1 MDINQPFR
9 RWRRISQRPPLSIF
23 SLQDFLIFLFDFFLN
38 VKEREREREKQWLVL
53 LSCSLRVHL
62 VHSDHVFQTREKF
75 VGQDSSLSVYSNIP
89 LFLPSFYTHIYFHFL
104 IIHLLLGL
112 GLCVRATLAFRTHW
126 SRGHQGHELSFSFFF
141 RFILI
146 ILFCFL
152 SFDRS
157 IVFFF
162 FFFFFIRCISPQGW
176 FGNTDDEKMWFRSS
190 WANLK

>member
-23 SLQDFLIFLFDFFLN
+23 SLQDLVFFYLILFWTLRR
-38 VKEREREREKQWLVL
+38 ERERDREKQWLVL

-75 VGQDSSLSVYSNIP
+75 VGQDSSSSAYSNIP
-89 LFLPSFYTHIYFHFL
+89 LFLTSFYTHYFHFL

-141 RFILI
+141 L
-146 ILFCFL
+146 
-152 SFDRS
+152 
-157 IVFFF
+157 VFV
-162 FFFFFIRCISPQGW
+162 
-176 FGNTDDEKMWFRSS
+176 
-190 WANLK
+190 

>member
-1 MDINQPFR
+1 MCI
-9 RWRRISQRPPLSIF
+9 RIT
-23 SLQDFLIFLFDFFLN
+23 FFPN
-38 VKEREREREKQWLVL
+38 EREI
-53 LSCSLRVHL
+53 
-62 VHSDHVFQTREKF
+62 
-75 VGQDSSLSVYSNIP
+75 LSVKIHPRALIP
-89 LFLPSFYTHIYFHFL
+89 IFHSSYLHFIHTLLYFHFL

-141 RFILI
+141 FGFCLI

-162 FFFFFIRCISPQGW
+162 FIRCISPEGW
-176 FGNTDDEKMWFRSS
+176 FFGNSNDDEKMWFRSS
-190 WANLK
+190 

>member
-23 SLQDFLIFLFDFFLN
+23 SLQDFFIFLFDSFLN

-104 IIHLLLGL
+104 IIHLLVLGL

-126 SRGHQGHELSFSFFF
+126 SRGHQGHELSFSLLFFWF
-141 RFILI
+141 
-146 ILFCFL
+146 LFNY
-152 SFDRS
+152 SFF
-157 IVFFF
+157 VFFF
-162 FFFFFIRCISPQGW
+162 L
-176 FGNTDDEKMWFRSS
+176 RSIDRLLLLLLLLHPMHFTS
-190 WANLK
+190 GLVR